1 MCKKEKISINRNSAD
16 ARCFAL
22 ICDCISRLHY
32 PGDKRYTK
40 RYCCHIQ
47 WAVENYYHLSESPPL
62 TPKPN
67 FSFEVAQYEHPKIK
81 LYTVGNFKAPQKGVL
96 FSSSAHVFF
105 AFHFD
110 IVGRH
115 GIPKCIPWWSQSWNV
130 AQEYASVRNRE
141 EAHHRHYWHCEP
153 SDCRFSLVQRRS
165 GCDHYVWAHINLGHE
180 RSDEHVPVVLR
191 LLLVKI
197 HI

>member
-1 MCKKEKISINRNSAD
+1 MCQRKTRAEKKKFFFEKFRLGLWCFRNWFMSTPPRTQSQPSGTQASATGTGARSSGKMCKKEKISINRNSAD

-67 FSFEVAQYEHPKIK
+67 FSFEEAQYKSEHPKIK

-115 GIPKCIPWWSQSWNV
+115 GIPKCIP
-130 AQEYASVRNRE
+130 
-141 EAHHRHYWHCEP
+141 
-153 SDCRFSLVQRRS
+153 
-165 GCDHYVWAHINLGHE
+165 
-180 RSDEHVPVVLR
+180 
-191 LLLVKI
+191 
-197 HI
+197 